1 MPPVHQLT
9 SAEIGRYR
17 EEGFVVVPGLLSPGD
32 VDAFV
37 TYEAAQDPACRDRLD
52 NHRNDTRWRGVA
64 TNPSIARGARQILS
78 AEPMIVQTMYLEKYP
93 AAEGKGTALHQDCHY
108 LPNEPNTLMACW
120 LAMSDTDGENG
131 GLCVVPR
138 SHRRGLSA
146 THKATNAEDH
156 QVWESEHLM
165 RDPAGKEWKQLFYSF
180 EIDGLDR
187 SSVLNLEVPKGAG
200 VFFNGMTIHG
210 SYGNRSAGRVRRAFA
225 THFVARG
232 TWVYRCDV
240 QDLFP
245 VT

>member
-1 MPPVHQLT
+1 MTPVHRLT
-9 SAEIGRYR
+9 NAEIEKYR
-17 EEGFVVVPGLLSPGD
+17 KEGFIVVPGLLSSGE

-37 TYEAAQDPACRDRLD
+37 AYEAAHDPACRDRLD
-52 NHRNDTRWRGVA
+52 NHRNDPQWRAIA
-64 TNPSIARGARQILS
+64 THPSIAGGAGQILG

-93 AAEGKGTALHQDCHY
+93 AAEGKGTALHQDGHY
-108 LPNEPNTLMACW
+108 LPNDPNTLMACW

-131 GLCVVPR
+131 GLCVVAR
-138 SHRRGLSA
+138 SHERGLYS

-165 RDPAGKEWKQLFYSF
+165 RDRDGKEWKQVFYSF

-187 SSVLNLEVPKGAG
+187 SSVVNLEVPKGAG

-225 THFVARG
+225 THFVAQG

-240 QDLFP
+240 QDLFS